1 MNRTQKL
8 DRMFAVLTKIF
19 LLAGVSI
26 GMSAGVFAASE
37 QETQLIELLKSDAP
51 KSEKALACKK
61 LAVYGSSDSVPELAK
76 LLTDAELASWCRI
89 ALEAIPGDEA
99 NEALRKSL
107 PELEGRLLVGAINS
121 LGVRQDISAV
131 EPLTERLTDANADV
145 ASAAAVAL
153 GHIGNSVATESLRK
167 KLATAPDDVRS
178 AIAEGLVLCA
188 ERAVADDRAAEAVKL
203 YDQVRKADVPRPRIR
218 EATRGAILARGQDG
232 IPLLV
237 EQLNSP
243 DKDLFQIGLSTARE
257 FPGNKVDDAL
267 AKEMAKA
274 VPVRAALLVQAMA
287 DRPQT
292 VMLPAILKAAESG
305 AQPVRIAAIGALG
318 RVGNASCLPSLL
330 KIALEDDETL
340 QPLVKKALTD
350 LPGET
355 IDQDIVK
362 RLDKAE
368 GKIYPL
374 LLELVGERRIDAIP
388 PLIKALNH
396 ADQAVRSAALISL
409 GNTVPQ
415 EKLSVLIAQV
425 VSPKKAEDAATAQL
439 ALMTASVRMPDRE
452 ACAAELSAAMGKAP
466 AAKKVALLEIIGAVS
481 GTKALET
488 IAAAAK
494 SSDPAL
500 QNASSDLL
508 GKWMTI
514 DAAPVLLDLTKS
526 APGEKF
532 QVRAQRGYM
541 RIARQFIMPDDE
553 RIEMCRNAFEFA
565 KQPAEQKLVL
575 ELLQRPVPHVEKL
588 KLAIKATTE
597 YPDLKNE
604 ALLAVAAIA
613 QKLNDKQAEVK
624 ELLAEL
630 KFDKVKLEI
639 VKAEYG
645 AGTTQKDVTEPLQQK
660 AGESQ
665 LILLPSGYN
674 DLSGGDPAPGTPKQ
688 LKIQYRINGKAGEA
702 TFLENSP
709 IILPM
714 PK

>member
-1 MNRTQKL
+1 MNRTQKF
-8 DRMFAVLTKIF
+8 DRLFAVLTKMC
-19 LLAGVSI
+19 LLAGVSVSI
-26 GMSAGVFAASE
+26 SAGVFAASE

-61 LAVYGSSDSVPELAK
+61 LAVYGSSEAVPELAK

-99 NEALRKSL
+99 NEALRASL
-107 PELEGRLLVGAINS
+107 PMLEGRLLVGAINS
-121 LGVRQDISAV
+121 LGVRHDADAV
-131 EPLTERLTDANADV
+131 EPLTERLTDANPDV

-153 GHIGNSVATESLRK
+153 GHIGNSTATESLRK
-167 KLATAPDDVRS
+167 KLATAPEDVRS

-188 ERAVADDRAAEAVKL
+188 ERAVADDRAAEAVEL
-203 YDQVRKADVPRPRIR
+203 YDQVRQADVPRPRIR

-257 FPGNKVDDAL
+257 FPGKKVDETL

-292 VMLPAILKAAESG
+292 VVLPAILKAAESG
-305 AQPVRIAAIGALG
+305 AQPVRIAAIGAVG

-340 QPLVKKALTD
+340 APLVKKALTD

-355 IDQDIVK
+355 VDQDIVK

-396 ADQAVRSAALISL
+396 ADKAVRSAALISL

-415 EKLSVLIAQV
+415 EKLSVLITQV
-425 VSPKKAEDAATAQL
+425 VSPKKADDAATAQL

-452 ACAAELSAAMGKAP
+452 ACATELAAAMDKAP

-488 IAAAAK
+488 VAAAAK

-500 QNASSDLL
+500 QNTSSDLL

-514 DAAPVLLDLTKS
+514 DAAPVLLDLTKNG
-526 APGEKF
+526 PEKF
-532 QVRAQRGYM
+532 HVRAQRGYM

-575 ELLQRPVPHVEKL
+575 ELLQRPVPHLEKL
-588 KLAIKATTE
+588 KLAIQATE
-597 YPDLKNE
+597 KYSELKNE
-604 ALLAVAAIA
+604 ALQAVAAIA

-645 AGTTQKDVTEPLQQK
+645 AGTTQKDVTEALQK
-660 AGESQ
+660 NAGESQ

-674 DLSGGDPAPGTPKQ
+674 DLFGGDPAPGTAKQ

-702 TFLENSP
+702 SFAENSP
-709 IILPM
+709 ILLPM